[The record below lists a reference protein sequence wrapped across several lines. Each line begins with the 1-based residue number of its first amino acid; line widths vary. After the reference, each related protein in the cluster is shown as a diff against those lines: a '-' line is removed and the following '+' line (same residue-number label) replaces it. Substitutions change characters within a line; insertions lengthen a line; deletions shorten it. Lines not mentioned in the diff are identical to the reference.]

1 VTAITTGVTEKDENF
16 MTYVS
21 AAVTS
26 IDDVAAFAEAG
37 KSWASARLAE
47 MGALS
52 TTANQVIMG
61 GEAAGAVTVAFEW
74 ESIDAAMAGQAALYA
89 DADMLTLMKDTGVNL
104 HRRSLMRVQAEFGTR
119 TGDVGSVLYLGGPQ
133 LDDAT
138 AQANYA
144 VSWAHVQKGAN
155 GVAALRNVAAG
166 PSPFSATVATWADS
180 LDSLMAASAEGFAD
194 PKVQELMTSTG
205 TQVLGRLLTRRLF

>member
-1 VTAITTGVTEKDENF
+1 VAQKEENF
-16 MTYVS
+16 MTYIS
-21 AAVTS
+21 AAVAS

-37 KSWASARLAE
+37 KTWASARLAE

-52 TTANQVIMG
+52 TTANQAVMG
-61 GEAAGAVTVAFEW
+61 GEAAGAVTIAFEW
-74 ESIDAAMAGQAALYA
+74 ETIDAAMAGQAALYA

-119 TGDVGSVLYLGGPQ
+119 TGDVGSVLYLGGPP

-138 AQANYA
+138 AQAGYA
-144 VSWAHVQKGAN
+144 ASWAHVQNGAN
-155 GVAALRNVAAG
+155 GVVALQNVAAG

-180 LDSLMAASAEGFAD
+180 LDSLMAASAAGFAD
-194 PKVQELMTSTG
+194 PKVQEVVASAGL
-205 TQVLGRLLTRRLF
+205 QVLGRVLTRRLF